1 MEELWETAYFLFIYV
16 TGTENKSSFKLNC
29 AETLIIAGRCVM
41 AQHSILEKHLMLEIS
56 LLCFACVL
64 SPSPYFQK
72 QL

>member
-41 AQHSILEKHLMLEIS
+41 AQHSILEKHLML
-56 LLCFACVL
+56 
-64 SPSPYFQK
+64 
-72 QL
+72 